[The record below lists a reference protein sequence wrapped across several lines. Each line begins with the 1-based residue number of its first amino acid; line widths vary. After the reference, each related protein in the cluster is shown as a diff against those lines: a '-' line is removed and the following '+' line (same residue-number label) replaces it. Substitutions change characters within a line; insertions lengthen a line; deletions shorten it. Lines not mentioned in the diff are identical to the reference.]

1 MPTIVAIIPA
11 LNEEVAI
18 PRVVRAIPR
27 DLISRV
33 IVVDNGSTDRTAAM
47 AQAAGAEVVHQPQ
60 RGYGSACRAGVEAA
74 SEADI
79 LVFLDGDGSFDPA
92 ECSRIVAPIIEG
104 RADLVLGSREL
115 GGVPVSAIL
124 PHQRLGNRLV
134 ALLLRRLY
142 GLRVT
147 DVGPFRAI
155 RRSTLA
161 ALAMREPTYGW
172 PTEMIVKAARAKVR
186 IVEVPASYGARVGGE
201 SKVSGTL
208 RGTVLAGYRMLALT
222 LKYAWDSKNQE
233 STREQLS
240 KGTKE
245 QT

>member
-11 LNEEVAI
+11 LNEEAAI
-18 PRVVRAIPR
+18 PQVVRAIPR
-27 DLISRV
+27 DVIGRV
-33 IVVDNGSTDRTAAM
+33 IVVDNGSTDQTAA
-47 AQAAGAEVVHQPQ
+47 AALAAGAEVASQPA
-60 RGYGSACRAGVEAA
+60 RGYGNACRAGVEAA
-74 SEADI
+74 PEADI

-92 ECSRIVAPIIEG
+92 ECRRIIAPIIEG

-115 GGVPVSAIL
+115 GGASVSAIL

-147 DVGPFRAI
+147 GVGPFRAI
-155 RRSTLA
+155 RGSTLA

-172 PTEMIVKAARAKVR
+172 PTEMVVKAARAGAR
-186 IVEVPASYGARVGGE
+186 IVEVPASYRARVGGE

-208 RGTVLAGYRMLALT
+208 RGTILAGYRMLALT
-222 LKYAWDSKNQE
+222 LKYA
-233 STREQLS
+233 R
-240 KGTKE
+240 G
-245 QT
+245 